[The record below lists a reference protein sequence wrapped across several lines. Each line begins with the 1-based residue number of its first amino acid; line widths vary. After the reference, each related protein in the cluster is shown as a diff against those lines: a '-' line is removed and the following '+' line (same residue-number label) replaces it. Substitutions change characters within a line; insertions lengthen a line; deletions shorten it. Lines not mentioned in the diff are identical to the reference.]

1 MSMLAFIK
9 LVHCFYIERTM
20 KVNEVVGLS
29 AILFIYWEVQ
39 NKKILKLGKM
49 LIIISTS
56 VWKSES

>member
-9 LVHCFYIERTM
+9 LVHCFCIERTM

-29 AILFIYWEVQ
+29 AILFIYWKVQ